1 MQTLAIPYSQFGFVA
16 CISRSREHN
25 CQCFLGEK
33 DCFVHT
39 HIQFYTYTSTFIFHF
54 LHITRY
60 SFDPRIANANQ
71 EGSDLFIYLF
81 FFFTNLI

>member
-1 MQTLAIPYSQFGFVA
+1 MQTRAIPYSQVGFVA

-25 CQCFLGEK
+25 CPCFLEEK

-39 HIQFYTYTSTFIFHF
+39 HIHFYTYTSTFSLFHF

-60 SFDPRIANANQ
+60 SFDPRVANANQ
-71 EGSDLFIYLF
+71 GGSNLFTYLF
-81 FFFTNLI
+81 F

>member
-1 MQTLAIPYSQFGFVA
+1 MQTLAIPYSQVGFVA

-39 HIQFYTYTSTFIFHF
+39 HIQFYTHTSTFIFHF
-54 LHITRY
+54 LHITRH

-71 EGSDLFIYLF
+71 GGSDLFIYLF